1 MAILYEGACMCKVQI
16 YPNPADVRKHVKP
29 IVTARLTVAH
39 EAKRIV
45 ALAMHPVLNTHSTT
59 GMTKE

>member
-1 MAILYEGACMCKVQI
+1 MCKVQI